1 MQVWKS
7 KEKKETLEWTALRG
21 NDKLVLL
28 KRLPPAIPLLIPD
41 NNGQKTMK
49 LWEVIK

>member
-7 KEKKETLEWTALRG
+7 KEKETLEWTALRG

-28 KRLPPAIPLLIPD
+28 ERLPPAIPLLIQD